1 MGRHAASLRRI
12 ASSIA
17 AIAVVGA
24 LMAPTSAAA
33 AGKPD
38 TSGCKKNCT
47 PAPPATSSNTMIVYD
62 NGNTWG
68 YLGQLYGT
76 MTANLVGH
84 FGSYTPVKVTEYQ
97 PGQMAGYKAV
107 IYIGST
113 WDEPIPTAFVDDV
126 LKGTTPVMWI
136 GHNIWALTDRATPT
150 AFKDKYGW
158 MWSQLDQADVRQIRY
173 KGQTFLRDIDNPRGI
188 MDYSSLDTSKVT
200 VLAEALR
207 PDGTS
212 FPWAVRSGNLTYIGE
227 NPLTYIGENDRYV
240 ILSDLL
246 FDLLA
251 PTTPE
256 RHRAMVRLEDVGPD
270 ADPQDLIDAA
280 DYLSSQGV
288 PFSFG
293 VYSVYKDPNNV
304 NGRGTTIRMRDAK
317 DVVAAIN
324 YMISKGGTMIMHG
337 YTHQYEALAN
347 PYNGISGD
355 DFEFFTAHV
364 DAENYVRFDGPVP
377 NDSATWALGRV
388 DAAAAELKAA
398 RLPQPTIFE
407 FPHYAGSGVDYRA
420 IRTRFT
426 TRYERS
432 LYFTGALTGGPD
444 GTDVSK
450 MVGQFFPYVVNDVYG
465 SKVLPENLGNYEPT
479 EENHHPP
486 RSPQQIIETAKRNL
500 AVRDGF
506 ASFFYHPYYGV
517 ENLQQTV
524 EGIKALGYT
533 FVSPNSL

>member
-1 MGRHAASLRRI
+1 MGRHAAALRRLVSAVAI
-12 ASSIA
+12 
-17 AIAVVGA
+17 IAVVGA
-24 LMAPTSAAA
+24 LAAPTAALA

-38 TSGCKKNCT
+38 CKKNCT
-47 PAPPATSSNTMIVYD
+47 PTPPPPTTSSNTMIVYD

-84 FGSYTPVKVTEYQ
+84 FGGYTPVKVTEYQ
-97 PGQMAGYKAV
+97 AGQMDGYKAV

-113 WDEPIPTAFVDDV
+113 WDEPIPTAFLDDV

-136 GHNIWALTDRATPT
+136 GHNIWELTNRATPT

-173 KGQTFLRDIDNPRGI
+173 KGQTFLRDVNNPRGI
-188 MDYSSLDTSKVT
+188 MDYSFMDTSKVN
-200 VLAEALR
+200 VLATAVR

-212 FPWAVRSGNLTYIGE
+212 FPWAIRSGNLTYIGE
-227 NPLTYIGENDRYV
+227 NPMSYIGENDRYV

-270 ADPQDLIDAA
+270 SDPEDLIAAA
-280 DYLSSQGV
+280 DYLSSEGV

-293 VYSVYKDPNNV
+293 VYTVYKDPNNV

-317 DVVAAIN
+317 DVVSAIN

-337 YTHQYEALAN
+337 YTHQYESIAN

-355 DFEFFTAHV
+355 DFEFFSAHI

-377 NDSATWALGRV
+377 NDSASWALARV
-388 DAAAAELKAA
+388 DAATAEFKAA

-407 FPHYAGSGVDYRA
+407 FPHYAGSGTDYRA
-420 IRTRFT
+420 IRTRFS

-444 GTDVSK
+444 GTDVNR

-517 ENLQQTV
+517 DNLQQTV

-533 FVSPNSL
+533 FVSPTSL